1 MRQNTCAARPTGR
14 RQRAVAEA
22 LYTRKARLAEPL
34 LQRVRVIG
42 IFTVL
47 LKAARPQCTPAAEQ
61 IDAIVAAVLFFV
73 KFRSPDAVGLVILIE
88 EDLSVQPAQLLWR
101 VDVEKEHAAG
111 RSARQ
116 TR

>member
-1 MRQNTCAARPTGR
+1 MQLLLPCGKIHALLLRTGR

-73 KFRSPDAVGLVILIE
+73 KFRAPDAVGLVILIE
-88 EDLSVQPAQLLWR
+88 EARPAR
-101 VDVEKEHAAG
+101 AAFV
-111 RSARQ
+111 AC
-116 TR
+116 